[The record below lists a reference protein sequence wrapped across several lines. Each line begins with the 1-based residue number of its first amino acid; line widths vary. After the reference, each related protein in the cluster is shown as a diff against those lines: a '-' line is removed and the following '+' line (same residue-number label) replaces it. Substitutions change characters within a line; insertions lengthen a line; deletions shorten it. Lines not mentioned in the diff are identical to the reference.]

1 MQSDPIHYGLFITL
15 SLTYTM
21 IEKDTWQVAAFYR
34 FVGLSELASLADEL
48 SHLGHKHGLCGT
60 ILLAPEGI
68 NATVAARPE
77 LLQDWLRTF
86 TAMAP
91 FHGLQ
96 PKFST
101 CARAPFPRFKV
112 RLKKEIVTLRQPQV
126 DPVNH
131 VGEYVD
137 AADWDALVN
146 DPEVLVI
153 DTRNDYEV
161 RFGRF
166 KGAIDPGTDHFN
178 QFPAF
183 VRQHLADAK
192 QRKVALYCTGG
203 IRCEKATAFMKQEGF
218 EQVYHLKGGILQYL
232 EDKGADQEKTWVGD
246 CFVFDHRV
254 ALDARLEPAAWIPD
268 AATNQP
274 APVSGDQ

>member
-1 MQSDPIHYGLFITL
+1 MKEQDL
-15 SLTYTM
+15 
-21 IEKDTWQVAAFYR
+21 WQVAAFYR
-34 FVGLSELASLADEL
+34 FVALSDLEALATELRA
-48 SHLGHKHGLCGT
+48 LGAAHGLCGT
-60 ILLAPEGI
+60 ILLAPEGV
-68 NATVAARPE
+68 NATVAAPPE
-77 LLQDWLRTF
+77 ALQRWMEAF
-86 TAMAP
+86 TALAP
-91 FHGLQ
+91 FHGIEA
-96 PKFST
+96 KFST
-101 CARAPFPRFKV
+101 CDFAPFPRFKV

-131 VGEYVD
+131 VGEYVEP
-137 AADWDALVN
+137 ADWDALIN
-146 DPEVLVI
+146 DPDVLVI

-183 VRQHLADAK
+183 VRQHLAASK

-218 EQVYHLKGGILQYL
+218 AHVYHLKGGILRYL
-232 EDKGADQEKTWVGD
+232 EEKGTDPDKSWEGD

-254 ALDARLEPAAWIPD
+254 AVDGQLEPAAWLPD

-274 APVSGDQ
+274 VPLSGDQ